1 MTAQADRSSLRN
13 FPALEELQGHP
24 QWVCWRQEERQGKRT
39 KVPYSPTTGRRAES
53 DNPAT
58 WATYEHACRAYKRS
72 LQTKRPYHGMGF
84 MFHRDYTGVD
94 LDHCV
99 NEDGSIDS
107 WAQAYLDRLPSYAEY
122 SPSQTGVHILVRA
135 TVPSGVRRR
144 VPDAPRPDAAIELYC
159 ERRYFTV
166 TGHHLPRTPTALEA
180 CPDLQAI
187 YAELTA
193 PRPRQQRAAGEDPG
207 GLDDSALLEAAMEAK
222 NGATFRALWH
232 GHTSGYTSQSEAE
245 LALCNLLA
253 FWTGKD
259 ASRMDHLFRCSALY
273 RREKWDRP
281 ARSGETYGQGTIARA
296 ISTCTETYS
305 PQQERKVIQFRRK
318 GTAPGDLH
326 EVELPATNL
335 QFILDCL
342 RDEEE
347 GDARLYAHL
356 FRGQCIY
363 DHTERMWYEWRGN
376 SWERD
381 ECKHALL
388 LASNHLA
395 SAYLDASARLSEEA
409 AEAEKRLDPG
419 VLMDSRSDD
428 PLLKRYQWLK
438 AMTGAL
444 IGRARVLKK
453 LQRVQAILTYAQAY
467 LKITAR
473 EWDTNPWL
481 LACQSGV
488 LDLRTGELHAGCP
501 EDYIRTAIPTAWTG
515 IDTPCPRFERFL
527 DELFADKPEQ
537 ERADLIAFLQR
548 LLGYSITGSTAHHL
562 FAILYGEEG
571 RNGKD
576 TLLETIK
583 SVLGPL
589 VGVVSNDV
597 FVAQDK
603 FRAGGAPTPHLVDL
617 QGKRLVWGSE
627 TRQGDKLNIAQIKLL
642 TGGGEISA
650 RQLHGRQYSFSPT
663 HKLLLMTNYKPHA
676 DARDKA
682 FWSRACLL
690 EFGVRFVD
698 APKAPNERK
707 ADPDLKAKLRQ
718 ETSGILAWLVR
729 GCLAWQQ
736 LGLAI
741 PPSVQVATEQYRD
754 EEDKILQFLTACC
767 LVHPDAHVKASILYE
782 AYKTWCKE
790 NQFGSGVNATL
801 FGNEVSRRFEKKT
814 TRIGRVYQGI
824 GLLAAAE
831 VGEGLVKGTA
841 VHQITLERP
850 SEARG
855 DDLEQK
861 TGEGCEGLRQ
871 VFLDSENDPLHKGK
885 NIEKPFTPFTNSS
898 IVNTSE
904 PAPEADARRSQAMT
918 QPFTNPS
925 PAQSLA
931 PSGYLP
937 VRCVQVV
944 EEDDG
949 VKPHPS
955 CINQLVDTPGGL
967 GYLTGN
973 RRGQDV
979 TFTAPERK
987 KWLRYTFGVR
997 LLQDGVERFYLP
1009 RTVWEVQPRATQA
1022 DEQAPKEGSA

>member
-1 MTAQADRSSLRN
+1 
-13 FPALEELQGHP
+13 
-24 QWVCWRQEERQGKRT
+24 
-39 KVPYSPTTGRRAES
+39 
-53 DNPAT
+53 
-58 WATYEHACRAYKRS
+58 
-72 LQTKRPYHGMGF
+72 
-84 MFHRDYTGVD
+84 
-94 LDHCV
+94 
-99 NEDGSIDS
+99 
-107 WAQAYLDRLPSYAEY
+107 
-122 SPSQTGVHILVRA
+122 
-135 TVPSGVRRR
+135 
-144 VPDAPRPDAAIELYC
+144 
-159 ERRYFTV
+159 
-166 TGHHLPRTPTALEA
+166 
-180 CPDLQAI
+180 
-187 YAELTA
+187 
-193 PRPRQQRAAGEDPG
+193 
-207 GLDDSALLEAAMEAK
+207 
-222 NGATFRALWH
+222 
-232 GHTSGYTSQSEAE
+232 
-245 LALCNLLA
+245 
-253 FWTGKD
+253 
-259 ASRMDHLFRCSALY
+259 
-273 RREKWDRP
+273 
-281 ARSGETYGQGTIARA
+281 
-296 ISTCTETYS
+296 
-305 PQQERKVIQFRRK
+305 
-318 GTAPGDLH
+318 
-326 EVELPATNL
+326 
-335 QFILDCL
+335 
-342 RDEEE
+342 
-347 GDARLYAHL
+347 
-356 FRGQCIY
+356 
-363 DHTERMWYEWRGN
+363 
-376 SWERD
+376 
-381 ECKHALL
+381 
-388 LASNHLA
+388 
-395 SAYLDASARLSEEA
+395 
-409 AEAEKRLDPG
+409 
-419 VLMDSRSDD
+419 
-428 PLLKRYQWLK
+428 
-438 AMTGAL
+438 
-444 IGRARVLKK
+444 
-453 LQRVQAILTYAQAY
+453 
-467 LKITAR
+467 
-473 EWDTNPWL
+473 
-481 LACQSGV
+481 
-488 LDLRTGELHAGCP
+488 
-501 EDYIRTAIPTAWTG
+501 
-515 IDTPCPRFERFL
+515 
-527 DELFADKPEQ
+527 
-537 ERADLIAFLQR
+537 
-548 LLGYSITGSTAHHL
+548 
-562 FAILYGEEG
+562 
-571 RNGKD
+571 
-576 TLLETIK
+576 
-583 SVLGPL
+583 
-589 VGVVSNDV
+589 V

-736 LGLAI
+736 RGLAI